1 MLSVSLGFVQAQLDR
16 ENPKTYILKGLTVE
30 GTEYSDKNAIIS
42 ISGLAVGEQITVPG
56 LQVSEVLKRLWNEN
70 LFADVQVRVD
80 TIQGKDIFLRIEVK
94 ERPRISQFSF
104 EGISKGHA
112 EDLREK
118 INFIRGTIL
127 TESKEKSAK
136 RIIRNFYVEKGHY
149 NVEIDIISQQ
159 DKILKNGVAV
169 NIKVDKGPKIRIKD
183 LIIHNNTAYS
193 DKKIR
198 KKLKKIHQKA
208 WWRFYARSKY
218 FPKEFEEAKGGLIS
232 FYNEGGYRDAIIS
245 TDTVYRVDDKH
256 VAVEMDIYEGILYY
270 HRNVSWSGNFKYN
283 SDALGKFLRI
293 NKGDIYSKATID
305 QRLFGDPNGGDVSS
319 LYLDDGYLFFN
330 LDPVEVAIVG
340 DSIDLE
346 MRISE
351 GPQAT
356 VRKVPIH
363 GNTKTSD
370 FVIRREIR
378 TTPGDKFRRSAII
391 RSQRE
396 ILALN
401 YFDQETLGVDP
412 IPNQATGTVDI
423 KYTVEERPS
432 DQLQLQGG
440 WGGQLRDPQTNQ
452 IIAGGFVGTV
462 QLAFNNFAAKRMF
475 DPGTWRPVPSGDG
488 QKLSLSFQM
497 NGVGYKN
504 FSISFLE
511 PWLGGKKPTSLGVS
525 TSYLL
530 FQNVRT
536 NYRNNIFNVSVDLGK
551 QLQFPDDF
559 FTARYS
565 IAYKYYDIL
574 QPGNVFRAFIGEDVA
589 YVNSLSFRYSLDRS
603 SVDAPIYPRS
613 GSIMNLSVEATPP
626 WSVFKEDQDFSDLS
640 PQDKFNL
647 LEFHKWQ
654 FNSNWFFNIVGDM
667 VLNAKIEAGYL
678 GAYNT
683 NLGISPF
690 ERFFLGGSGMVG
702 NGLWGLDG
710 RDIVPL
716 RGYDDATIDNNQQGY
731 PIYNRFIMELRYPIS
746 LNQSAPIWM
755 QAFLEAGN
763 GYQTF
768 REYNPFNLRRAGG
781 AGLRVMLPMVGLL
794 GLDWAYGF
802 DLDGDN
808 NEISGSQF
816 HFVIGQQF

>member
-1 MLSVSLGFVQAQLDR
+1 MKKLLVFCLLLGLTLGYSQDQLNR
-16 ENPKTYILKGLTVE
+16 ENPKTYILKGLEVE
-30 GTEYSDKNAIIS
+30 GSEYSDKNAIIS
-42 ISGLAVGEQITVPG
+42 ISGLVVGQQITVPG
-56 LQVSEVLKRLWNEN
+56 LQVSEVLKRLWKEN
-70 LFADVQVRVD
+70 LFADVKVRVKEMD
-80 TIQGKDIFLRIEVK
+80 GPHIWLVIEVK

-136 RIIRNFYVEKGHY
+136 RIIRNFYIEKGHY
-149 NVEIDIISQQ
+149 NVAVDILADK
-159 DKILKNGVAV
+159 DKILKNGVTV
-169 NIKVDKGPKIRIKD
+169 NIKVDKGPKIRIKN
-183 LIIHNNTAYS
+183 LVIHDNTAFT
-193 DKKIR
+193 DAKIR
-198 KKLKKIHQKA
+198 KKLKKVHQKT
-208 WWRFYARSKY
+208 WWRFWARSKY
-218 FPKEFEEAKGGLIS
+218 FPKEFDEAQKGLLE
-232 FYNEGGYRDAIIS
+232 FYNEGGYRDAIVLKDS
-245 TDTVYRVDDKH
+245 VYRVDDKH
-256 VAVEMDIYEGILYY
+256 VNVEMTMYEGIQYY
-270 HRNVSWSGNFKYN
+270 HRNISWSGNFKYN
-283 SDALGKFLRI
+283 SDILSQVLRI
-293 NKGDIYSKATID
+293 NKGDVYSKAAID
-305 QRLFGDPNGGDVSS
+305 RRLFGDPQGGDVSS

-346 MRISE
+346 MRVSE

-356 VRKVPIH
+356 IRKVPIH

-378 TTPGDKFRRSAII
+378 TTPGDKFRRSGII

-412 IPNQATGTVDI
+412 IPDQATGTVDI

-462 QLAFNNFAAKRMF
+462 QLAFNNFAAKRMLQ
-475 DPGTWRPVPSGDG
+475 PGAWRPVPSGDG

-504 FSISFLE
+504 FSVSFLE

-626 WSVFKEDQDFSDLS
+626 WS
-640 PQDKFNL
+640 
-647 LEFHKWQ
+647 
-654 FNSNWFFNIVGDM
+654 
-667 VLNAKIEAGYL
+667 
-678 GAYNT
+678 
-683 NLGISPF
+683 
-690 ERFFLGGSGMVG
+690 
-702 NGLWGLDG
+702 
-710 RDIVPL
+710 
-716 RGYDDATIDNNQQGY
+716 
-731 PIYNRFIMELRYPIS
+731 
-746 LNQSAPIWM
+746 
-755 QAFLEAGN
+755 
-763 GYQTF
+763 
-768 REYNPFNLRRAGG
+768 
-781 AGLRVMLPMVGLL
+781 
-794 GLDWAYGF
+794 
-802 DLDGDN
+802 
-808 NEISGSQF
+808 
-816 HFVIGQQF
+816 